1 MTEEF
6 LHFVWEFGLFE
17 RTNLKAV
24 TGEEIDIITTGQ
36 YNSDAGP
43 DFFNSRIRING
54 IEWAGNVEIHLRSS
68 DWNKH
73 GHYNDVSYNNV
84 ILHVVAEPDAE
95 VFTQAKN
102 KIPTIQLKY
111 DKQLLE
117 NYLKLYGSVTSIPC
131 SRHLPKMDTEKL
143 SFFFTSLAVERLENK
158 ILEIK
163 NKLAANNNNWE
174 EAFYKIIARNF
185 GFRVN
190 SLPFEMLADSLP
202 LKALA
207 KQKNNLLQ
215 IEALLFGQ
223 SGLLPKSSEHPYI
236 KSLIAEY
243 AFLKSKY
250 NLKSLQKDIWKYLR
264 VRPVNFPTI
273 RIAQFASLIHQSS
286 ALFSKIMEQIKV
298 EEIIQLF
305 SVKASEYW
313 NTHYAFNK
321 PSPDESKTLGKDSIQ
336 TIIINTVIPFMF
348 LYGKEKGKDDISDRA
363 TRFLEKIPAE
373 SNKIIRLWNA
383 SLVKP
388 LNAME
393 SQALIQLYN
402 NYCQKRQCL
411 QCHIGTSIIRS
422 TKQLI

>member
-36 YNSDAGP
+36 HNSDAGP
-43 DFFNSRIRING
+43 DFFNSRIIING
-54 IEWAGNVEIHLRSS
+54 IKWAGNVEIHLRSS

-73 GHYNDVSYNNV
+73 DHYNDVAYNNV

-111 DKQLLE
+111 DRQILE

-131 SRHLPKMDTEKL
+131 SRHLQKTDTEKL
-143 SFFFTSLAVERLENK
+143 SFFFASVAVERLEIK
-158 ILEIK
+158 IFEIK
-163 NKLAANNNNWE
+163 NKLSANNNNWE
-174 EAFYKIIARNF
+174 EAFYKTIARNF

-223 SGLLPKSSEHPYI
+223 SGLLPKASEHPYI

-243 AFLKSKY
+243 TFLKSKY
-250 NLKSLQKDIWKYLR
+250 NLRPIQKDIWKYLR

-273 RIAQFASLIHQSS
+273 RIAQFAALIHQSS
-286 ALFSKIMEQIKV
+286 ALFSKIIEQRKV

-321 PSPDESKTLGKDSIQ
+321 PSPDESKTIGKEAIQ

-348 LYGKEKGKDDISDRA
+348 LYGKEKGKEDVSDRA
-363 TRFLEKIPAE
+363 IRFLENIPAE
-373 SNKIIRLWNA
+373 NNKIVRLWNA
-383 SLVKP
+383 STVKP

-402 NYCQKRQCL
+402 NYCQKRHCL